1 MASSAV
7 SGPGPRWATRGQP
20 AALAAV
26 ARMAAGP
33 APHAV
38 LLVGPP
44 AIGKATLAED
54 LAAALLCTADPE
66 RRPCR
71 ECRGCRLVASGNH
84 PDLHRLAVAGPGG
97 QVVIGDSRDARAP
110 RGVRDLLRD
119 LALLP
124 VEGGARVAIV
134 ESAAEMNEDAQNALL
149 KTLEEPPARVTIV
162 LCADREELLL
172 PTVRSRCARI
182 RLGPTGPREIEA
194 LLGELGLADAPTAG
208 RLAHLAG
215 GRPGAAVAYARAPG
229 AIAIRDEIARTLLDL
244 LAAGRA
250 RRLTAGREL
259 LGRARDLGD
268 MLDGAPPVMAS
279 GATAEG
285 PAEVDEEAGPARLAP
300 AVRRRAAR
308 LLLSVWRDVARD
320 LAVAGLVGP
329 RPIRDVVLL
338 EELTAAS
345 NEVHPDLVVAFLE
358 RLDHI
363 AEGVAGN
370 VSPEL
375 AVDVAILAWPR
386 AAIPTA

>member
-1 MASSAV
+1 
-7 SGPGPRWATRGQP
+7 
-20 AALAAV
+20 
-26 ARMAAGP
+26 
-33 APHAV
+33 
-38 LLVGPP
+38 
-44 AIGKATLAED
+44 
-54 LAAALLCTADPE
+54 
-66 RRPCR
+66 
-71 ECRGCRLVASGNH
+71 
-84 PDLHRLAVAGPGG
+84 
-97 QVVIGDSRDARAP
+97 
-110 RGVRDLLRD
+110 
-119 LALLP
+119 
-124 VEGGARVAIV
+124 
-134 ESAAEMNEDAQNALL
+134 
-149 KTLEEPPARVTIV
+149 
-162 LCADREELLL
+162 
-172 PTVRSRCARI
+172 
-182 RLGPTGPREIEA
+182 
-194 LLGELGLADAPTAG
+194 
-208 RLAHLAG
+208 
-215 GRPGAAVAYARAPG
+215 
-229 AIAIRDEIARTLLDL
+229 
-244 LAAGRA
+244 
-250 RRLTAGREL
+250 
-259 LGRARDLGD
+259 

-345 NEVHPDLVVAFLE
+345 NEVHPDSVVAFLE